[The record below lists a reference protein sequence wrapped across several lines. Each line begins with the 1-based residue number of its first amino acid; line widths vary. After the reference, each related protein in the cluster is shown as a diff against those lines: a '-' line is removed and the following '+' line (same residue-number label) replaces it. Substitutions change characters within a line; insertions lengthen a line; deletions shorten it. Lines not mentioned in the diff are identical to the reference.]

1 MIHRRFKDLEPTS
14 YANISSIEFLMAM
27 AHFALNDHGGDEGPR
42 DLKIMAKS
50 WSKKMGANMSQSG
63 ISVADFSLQD
73 FQGNQ
78 VTQLICP

>member
-42 DLKIMAKS
+42 DLKIIAKS
-50 WSKKMGANMSQSG
+50 
-63 ISVADFSLQD
+63 
-73 FQGNQ
+73 
-78 VTQLICP
+78 